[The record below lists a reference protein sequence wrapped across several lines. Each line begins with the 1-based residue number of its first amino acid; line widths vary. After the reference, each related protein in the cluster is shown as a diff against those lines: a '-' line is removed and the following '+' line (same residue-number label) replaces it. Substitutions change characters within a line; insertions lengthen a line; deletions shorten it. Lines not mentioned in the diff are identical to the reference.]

1 MQSVFRLFWCRCE
14 AVHELLNRCNASLII
29 MVMYNSAFS
38 LWIKLI
44 LLKLYIK
51 IMEKGMYELVR
62 EDENKLE

>member
-1 MQSVFRLFWCRCE
+1 
-14 AVHELLNRCNASLII
+14 

-38 LWIKLI
+38 LWIMLI